1 MRRSSWLAALSVF
14 CIVAETQAA
23 DLLGFLDQSFYF
35 SYTPAT
41 QAVPVPVTAQCE
53 TIHIAWSRSQGTGPD
68 PVAPYF
74 LQIYTSA
81 FVFPFIVGAGDG
93 LDFDWQVPFGPG
105 TSYQI
110 CMFDSNGNSGGCQA
124 IYTMIESTTIATP
137 SCANASFPLGPLD
150 VDATVS
156 SGSLSQYGW
165 IDECTDISVKPKN
178 GTAPYTFTV
187 APALHPP
194 HNQTGSDQGAMT
206 WTVNLSWGSPFFIS
220 VVDAEMNFWSY
231 GPLHSGQGSSVSCLS
246 GPNADQTKS
255 ISPLISGLIGLGG
268 MVLGLFA
275 GIATTLIF
283 GGKRK
288 TEEELGLLELDADGP
303 GPFPFDAS
311 IPSRASS
318 HVPDPSTN
326 SSPNSS
332 SLGIQRMRRYS
343 THYHIE
349 PYVPVHENIPPE
361 AVESRTV
368 TSPIAAGRNVYVVHH
383 DAGRPP
389 VTLYPEDGVQV
400 VELPPEYPNRI
411 PDSRV
416 LRLQNPDQR
425 AGGLEDSASL
435 TPVRRLNRT
444 SKG

>member
-1 MRRSSWLAALSVF
+1 MHPDKTLRHLGQLPRQTWQPEPLSCLLMQRSSWLVVLSVF
-14 CIVAETQAA
+14 CSVAATQAT

-41 QAVPVPVTAQCE
+41 QAVPVLVTAQCE
-53 TIHIAWSRSQGTGPD
+53 TIHITWSRGQGTGPD

-110 CMFDSNGNSGGCQA
+110 CM
-124 IYTMIESTTIATP
+124 
-137 SCANASFPLGPLD
+137 
-150 VDATVS
+150 
-156 SGSLSQYGW
+156 
-165 IDECTDISVKPKN
+165 CTDISVRPKN

-194 HNQTGSDQGAMT
+194 HNQTGSDQGAMN

-246 GPNADQTKS
+246 GPNADQTKF

-268 MVLGLFA
+268 IVLGLFA

-283 GGKRK
+283 RGKRK
-288 TEEELGLLELDADGP
+288 TEEERALLELDADGP

-311 IPSRASS
+311 NSAPVPTHYKYLPSS
-318 HVPDPSTN
+318 HVHGASTN

-332 SLGIQRMRRYS
+332 SQRMRRHS

-349 PYVPVHENIPPE
+349 PYVPVHENIPSE

-368 TSPIAAGRNVYVVHH
+368 TSPTAAGRNVYVVHH

-416 LRLQNPDQR
+416 LRLQNPDER
-425 AGGLEDSASL
+425 AGGSEDSASL

-444 SKG
+444 SKE